1 MTAQNP
7 LTQLAQLGEADLV
20 EFIDDTIHFLKGNKV
35 AFLSK
40 YYKAFGNESRGI
52 VQTRDLL
59 QDIIQLALRKTTSGS
74 TLDVFKDSVTSFINK
89 KSEHFKMEASPIDAK

>member
-1 MTAQNP
+1 MTH
-7 LTQLAQLGEADLV
+7 LALLAEADLI
-20 EFIDDTIHFLKGNKV
+20 EFVDDTIHYLKGNKV

-40 YYKAFGNESRGI
+40 YYKAFGDESRGI

-74 TLDVFKDSVTSFINK
+74 TLDVFKDSVTSFVQT
-89 KSEHFKMEASPIDAK
+89 